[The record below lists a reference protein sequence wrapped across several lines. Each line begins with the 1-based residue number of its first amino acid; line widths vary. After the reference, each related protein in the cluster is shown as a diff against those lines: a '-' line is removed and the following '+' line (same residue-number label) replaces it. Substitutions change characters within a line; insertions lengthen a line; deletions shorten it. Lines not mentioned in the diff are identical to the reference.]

1 MIPPRAPN
9 FGQRGLGSAP
19 LMHAPGGIIGAE
31 TIPPRRMRSRM
42 VAVGC
47 VSAIALGL
55 AAASEYQ
62 PQSCTPQNPADPN
75 SIPDNCQ
82 SSSSGG
88 HSYAGHGYYGFSGSS
103 GFGAWSSASHDS
115 FGGFGGAGEGH
126 GSAT

>member
-1 MIPPRAPN
+1 
-9 FGQRGLGSAP
+9 
-19 LMHAPGGIIGAE
+19 
-31 TIPPRRMRSRM
+31 M

-47 VSAIALGL
+47 VSALALGL
-55 AAASEYQ
+55 AAASEY
-62 PQSCTPQNPADPN
+62 PAQSCEPQNPVDPN
-75 SIPDNCQ
+75 SIPENCR

-103 GFGAWSSASHDS
+103 GFGSSSSASRAS